1 MTGIEPASSAW
12 EADVLPLNHTRK
24 DLSNEIYHNIY
35 FPAMQGKDKDAGS
48 RPSLIEVDETDLSR
62 YHYI

>member
-24 DLSNEIYHNIY
+24 CISNELYHNIY
-35 FPAMQGKDKDAGS
+35 SPAMQGKDKDIETGLF
-48 RPSLIEVDETDLSR
+48 LIEVDEMVLSR